1 MENSSVLILD
11 EFQEAETLRTDI
23 LEELVHRLLSGKCYY
38 SRLLPTDTAGIFTR
52 QHYVGILISERMI
65 NPAKHMLRP
74 QEQIEKELETW
85 AKEHHCWWSEE
96 EIRME
101 SDAKEMYSR
110 GSESVVYIDKER
122 KNVIKMM
129 HPREGYEVESI
140 GELLEEV
147 ALFNMVFRGAAYEVI
162 GYGYNDGGV
171 FCAICK
177 QPIIKGKTLTKI
189 AEERSLCDQW
199 VIERYEAI
207 MNKRGFEKNESCWI
221 KDQYLVTDIT
231 GSNVVVTHDDYAIV
245 VDADVNYR
253 DPSFFGDQHLTDN
266 L

>member
-1 MENSSVLILD
+1 MISSPLLLD
-11 EFQEAETLRTDI
+11 EFQESETLRTDI
-23 LEELVHRLLSGKCYY
+23 LEELLRRLLSGECYY
-38 SRLLPTDTAGIFTR
+38 SHLLPTDSAGILTR
-52 QHYVGILISERMI
+52 QHFAGILIGERMF
-65 NPAKHMLRP
+65 NPNLYTLRP
-74 QEQIEKELETW
+74 QHQLEEELEIW
-85 AKEHHCWWSEE
+85 AKEQKCWWSEE
-96 EIRME
+96 EIRQE
-101 SDAKEMYSR
+101 SDAQEMYSR

-147 ALFNMVFRGAAYEVI
+147 TLFNMVFSGASYEVI

-189 AEERSLCDQW
+189 AEEKNLNDQW
-199 VIERYEAI
+199 VVERYESI
-207 MNKRGFEKNESCWI
+207 MNKRGFVKNASSWL

-253 DPSFFGDQHLTDN
+253 EASFFGEQHLTDK
-266 L
+266 